1 MKNSSVAGLLYL
13 AAGILCSRIPLLNY
27 LGYEFSFLIA
37 ILASVITGL
46 SVAGAVRLSL
56 RSTGTGGWSAG
67 ELKTLFRKKLSGNLL
82 LLLIPLALLS
92 LNALLVK
99 NCSYLEGIGFYLL
112 LPCVSVWFS
121 AALGL
126 FCGVHYRHGRLA
138 FISLMVV
145 SVLYVLYLGYATPA
159 IFSYNVFYG
168 YFPGLSYDEALGI
181 SRSLVAF
188 RLVTAAAG
196 GVALWL
202 ALVLVRSTASDA
214 TTGKKGK
221 ALFSALLAPRRR
233 IATACIAAAAIVLY
247 VFRCEMGWESTAGY
261 IRETLGGKYDTPHVT
276 LYYPQGLVSAAEIRR
291 IGGEHEFRLAQLA
304 RDFGVENVPRIE
316 SYLYP
321 DAAAKWKLIG
331 AGNTDIAK
339 PWSGEIHCTMQNLE
353 STLKHELAHVMAA
366 PFGVPVIRASL
377 RTGLVEGLAT
387 AENPTWLNRTL
398 HQYAAALMKFG
409 PKPEIARLMS
419 LTGFASQ
426 NPALSYIAAG
436 SFCRYLLDSYGTTPV
451 LAVYGMA
458 DFQQAFGKTLP
469 ELVAEWERFLGRLPV
484 PDREQDVLETFLRRP
499 PIFDKTCARVIAGRN
514 AEARTALARH
524 DYARA
529 RTLFRSSFQEAG
541 GYDAFSGLLASTVRL
556 QEYGPAIRLCDSV
569 IRTSDRPAQFLPLFL
584 WYGDACWAAGD
595 TAQARHLYARLLD
608 ADLAESLTEG
618 AAARCSALDD
628 PSHREELRAVFLSD
642 TRDSARIAMLDSLV
656 RMAPEAAPL
665 LRFLAGR
672 EWARNGHPGPA
683 ARILQS
689 TDLTGVSLPLEQ
701 IRRRTLGE
709 QEYLLGRYEAARAV
723 FWKSLDGLKNEAAV
737 YEAREWVTRCE
748 WIRRHGY

>member
-1 MKNSSVAGLLYL
+1 MKNSRIAGLLYL

-46 SVAGAVRLSL
+46 SVASAVRRSL
-56 RSTGTGGWSAG
+56 GSMGTGGWSARQ
-67 ELKTLFRKKLSGNLL
+67 LKTLFCRQVSTNLL

-99 NCSYLEGIGFYLL
+99 NCSYLEGLGFFLL

-126 FCGVHYRHGRLA
+126 FCGVHYRHGRLV
-138 FISLMVV
+138 FVSLMAV

-188 RLVTAAAG
+188 RVLTAGAG
-196 GVALWL
+196 GAVLWL
-202 ALVLVRSTASDA
+202 ALVLVRSAAADA
-214 TTGKKGK
+214 TTRKKGK
-221 ALFSALLAPRRR
+221 SLFSALLAPRRR
-233 IATACIAAAAIVLY
+233 ITTACIAVPAIVLY
-247 VFRCEMGWESTAGY
+247 VFRCQLGWESTAGY
-261 IRETLGGKYDTPHVT
+261 IRETLGGRYDTPHVT
-276 LYYPQGLVSAAEIRR
+276 LYYPQGLLPSAEIRR

-304 RDFGVENVPRIE
+304 RDFGVANVPHIE

-321 DAAAKWKLIG
+321 DAAVKWRLIG

-339 PWSGEIHCTMQNLE
+339 PWSGEIHCTVQNLE

-398 HQYAAALMKFG
+398 HQYAAALLKFG
-409 PKPEIARLMS
+409 PKPEITRLMS

-436 SFCRYLLDSYGTTPV
+436 SFCRYLLDAYGTRPV

-458 DFQQAFGKTLP
+458 DFQEEFGKSLP

-484 PDREQDVLETFLRRP
+484 ADRERGVLDTFLRQP

-514 AEARTALARH
+514 ADARSALARH
-524 DYARA
+524 DYVRARA
-529 RTLFRSSFQEAG
+529 LFRSSFEEAG

-556 QEYGPAIRLCDSV
+556 KEYGPAIRLCDSM
-569 IRTSDRPAQFLPLFL
+569 IRGSDRPAQYLPLFL
-584 WYGDACWAAGD
+584 WYGDASWAAGD
-595 TAQARHLYARLLD
+595 TVQARQLYARLLD
-608 ADLAESLTEG
+608 ADLTESLTEG
-618 AAARCSALDD
+618 AAARCTALDD
-628 PSHREELRAVFLSD
+628 SLHRGDLGAVFLSD
-642 TRDSARIAMLDSLV
+642 TRDSARITMLDSLA
-656 RMAPEAAPL
+656 RLAPEAAPL
-665 LRFLAGR
+665 MRFLAGR
-672 EWARNGHPGPA
+672 EWARNGHPEA
-683 ARILQS
+683 AIAILQPV
-689 TDLTGVSLPLEQ
+689 DLTGMSLSLER
-701 IRRRTLGE
+701 IRRKTLGE
-709 QEYLLGRYEAARAV
+709 QNYLLGRYETARAV
-723 FWKSLDGLKNEAAV
+723 FWVSLDGLTNEAAV
-737 YEAREWVTRCE
+737 YETREWVTRCE
-748 WIRRHGY
+748 WMRRHGY